1 MNSPGLLL
9 LPGGILAKSRSPSRI
24 QDSRGWRGQRVTDQ
38 AFRDPFWV
46 WHFTSMHYLSL
57 QKRSAGYTATRFKPW
72 PLTSTCNWRHSSKWQ
87 NALAGPGPV
96 QSVFPPA
103 VSSDYCWTCSSKR
116 NLSCRGFRVTPV
128 SHLSPIF
135 SGFMRS
141 GLCPHLLN
149 KKRIGG
155 MSFSAGSLM
164 QSPGVNVASKSRGLV
179 DSPSLGPTSTKP
191 SQNGAQLR
199 VCELRLWS
207 QAPRCPY
214 WLPLLVWLE
223 RVTWLPVSHFPHL

>member
-9 LPGGILAKSRSPSRI
+9 LSGGILAKSRSPSRI

-38 AFRDPFWV
+38 ALRDPFWL

-96 QSVFPPA
+96 ESVFPPA
-103 VSSDYCWTCSSKR
+103 VSSDYHWTCSSKR
-116 NLSCRGFRVTPV
+116 SLSCVGFRVTPV

-135 SGFMRS
+135 SGFTRS

-155 MSFSAGSLM
+155 KACSAGSLM
-164 QSPGVNVASKSRGLV
+164 QSPGVKVGSKSWGLV
-179 DSPSLGPTSTKP
+179 DSPSLGPAHIHKAITKW
-191 SQNGAQLR
+191 GTA
-199 VCELRLWS
+199 
-207 QAPRCPY
+207 
-214 WLPLLVWLE
+214 
-223 RVTWLPVSHFPHL
+223 